1 MGNFVEVGKT
11 GEMQDG
17 TMKMVFANDQEILLA
32 KIDEEYYATEDRC
45 PHMQARLVLGK
56 LEGTVVT
63 CPRHGSQYNIKTGE
77 VVRWLKGTGLLS
89 RVGKALKPPQQL
101 RTYKVII
108 EGNSIM
114 VEV

>member
-56 LEGTVVT
+56 LEGTIVT